1 MKQQKSHLAIIILV
15 ILLVWSVVMNLLQNI
30 RIDQLIEERS
40 ELESAVSVMSSHI
53 DELKNVE
60 CEWYEDE

>member
-1 MKQQKSHLAIIILV
+1 
-15 ILLVWSVVMNLLQNI
+15 MNLLQNI

>member
-53 DELKNVE
+53 DELKNVGSLHLA
-60 CEWYEDE
+60 